1 MQKTSEELGV
11 KIRTISVLRSSLLI
25 DGCKPYITC
34 LVGCS
39 TVGGVPVLHL
49 LHEVRGGRRHEPKSE
64 KEHFAYE
71 YLLFRFPI
79 QLRYESHE

>member
-1 MQKTSEELGV
+1 MDAN
-11 KIRTISVLRSSLLI
+11 RTYLVH
-25 DGCKPYITC
+25 Y

-39 TVGGVPVLHL
+39 TVGGVPGYQVLHL

-64 KEHFAYE
+64 KEHFACE

-79 QLRYESHE
+79 QLRYE